1 MSFSYLD
8 HEADVGVVGTGS
20 TIEEAFEQGALAVL
34 DLMADVRGVRETVER
49 KLDCQ
54 APELPMLF
62 VELINELLAERDI
75 ADLLFARITIA
86 LLERSDVGY
95 HLRAR
100 AYGEPIDPH
109 RHELR
114 TEVKAA
120 TYSGLQFEKI
130 EGMYRVQCVVD
141 V

>member
-8 HEADVGVVGTGS
+8 HEADVGVVGMGDTV
-20 TIEEAFEQGALAVL
+20 EEAFEQGALAVL
-34 DLMADVRGVRETVER
+34 DLMADVGGVREIAER
-49 KLDCQ
+49 KIECR
-54 APELPMLF
+54 APELSMLF

-75 ADLLFARITIA
+75 ADLLFARISVARIG
-86 LLERSDVGY
+86 RSDAGY
-95 HLRAR
+95 RLRAR
-100 AYGEPIDPH
+100 AYGEPLDPQ

-120 TYSGLQFEKI
+120 TYSGLEFEER
-130 EGMYRVQCVVD
+130 EGAYRVQCVVD

>member
-8 HEADVGVVGTGS
+8 HEADVGVAGTGS
-20 TIEEAFEQGALAVL
+20 TVEEAFEQGALAVL
-34 DLMADVRGVRETVER
+34 NLMADVRGVRETVER
-49 KLDCQ
+49 EIECQ
-54 APELPMLF
+54 APEPSTLF
-62 VELINELLAERDI
+62 VELINDLLAERDI
-75 ADLLFARITIA
+75 ADLLFARITVARI
-86 LLERSDVGY
+86 EQIDVGY
-95 HLRAR
+95 HLKAR

-130 EGMYRVQCVVD
+130 EGTYRVQCVVD